1 MPAPPR
7 TLLVIA
13 DDFGIGP
20 NTDRGI
26 LDCAQRGLL
35 SGTVLLVN
43 SPYAPAAVESW
54 RSAGRP
60 VEVGWHPNLTL
71 DSPILGSRVPSLVGP
86 NGTFHRLG
94 VFLRQLLSG
103 RIDPVEIEAELR
115 AQRDRF
121 VELVGHPP
129 TFVNAHQHVALFA
142 PVGRILLD
150 ILAEQTPRPMMRRV
164 CEPPGVLRKVP
175 GARTKRLVLHA
186 LGKRFTRLQEAGGFP
201 GPSWLLGITDPAWV
215 RDREYFPR
223 WLRATDVADA
233 ELMVHPGYEDQTV
246 LGRDADPGSG
256 LIQRR
261 VDELDRLFEPTF
273 RAALRETGFE
283 IVRPSE
289 RLESIRR
296 AA

>member
-1 MPAPPR
+1 MLAHPR

-20 NTDRGI
+20 ETDRGI

-43 SPYAPAAVESW
+43 SPYAAAAVDSW
-54 RSAGRP
+54 RSLGRP
-60 VEVGWHPNLTL
+60 VEIGWHPNLTL
-71 DSPILGSRVPSLVGP
+71 DVPILGSRVPSLVGKA
-86 NGTFHRLG
+86 GTFERLG
-94 VFLRQLLSG
+94 VFLRKLLSG
-103 RIDPVEIEAELR
+103 RVVHAEIEAELR

-121 VELVGHPP
+121 IELVGHPP
-129 TFVNAHQHVALFA
+129 TFVNAHQHVALFP

-150 ILAEQTPRPMMRRV
+150 ILAEQTPRPLVRRV
-164 CEPPGVLRKVP
+164 CEPPAVLRKVP
-175 GARTKRLVLHA
+175 GARTKRLVLHT
-186 LGKRFTRLQEAGGFP
+186 LGKRFARLQAAGGFP

-215 RDREYFPR
+215 TDREYFPR

-233 ELMVHPGYEDQTV
+233 ELMVHPGYEDATL
-246 LGRDADPGSG
+246 LGRDAEPGSG

-273 RAALRETGFE
+273 RAALRETGFQ
-283 IVRPSE
+283 ILRPSE
-289 RLESIRR
+289 RLESTRR